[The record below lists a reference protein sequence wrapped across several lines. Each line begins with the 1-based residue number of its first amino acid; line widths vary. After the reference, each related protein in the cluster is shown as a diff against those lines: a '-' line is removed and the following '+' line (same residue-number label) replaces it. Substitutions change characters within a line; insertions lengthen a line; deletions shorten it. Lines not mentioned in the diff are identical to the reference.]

1 MSLSFTPEPWFT
13 RKTADVLIYIDDQYT
28 IVFSEEIRGGVMKD
42 GNDTTI
48 VDASNSTAY

>member
-1 MSLSFTPEPWFT
+1 MIT
-13 RKTADVLIYIDDQYT
+13 RKRADVLIYIDDQYT
-28 IVFSEEIRGGVMKD
+28 IVFSEKNRGGVMED